1 MAAIKMEPDPS
12 AVMAMQ
18 NMEPLRFDMALSRH
32 TGKEAYHLTE
42 VLSRML
48 YGSNMIARAGGS
60 LPTTYR
66 LCCAV
71 FEERLHI
78 PEEITRNDYEYE
90 EIKQHLEFRNIPA
103 SPERILQSYRE
114 TLQIAQ
120 AAKYLIQ
127 KTVLDRQDLDEAT
140 LKEAHHILTYKI
152 DLDPQISWT
161 AYSGKYREWNPP
173 NDMRFLNSADITTA
187 MPSMIN
193 DLRVEMDPTNIQ
205 QFTKEA
211 VYDWICDASRF
222 CQRFILIRPFLDGNG
237 RMYRLFL
244 TTLLLR
250 AGICP
255 AVYGLYAFDR
265 FHHSKAEASCFGQN
279 NQELL
284 VARDVVPYVNNHY
297 LARFV
302 LEHTHGGWKSPDRH
316 MWAFLQATGHVQN
329 DHPLSRMGPC

>member
-1 MAAIKMEPDPS
+1 MEPDPS
-12 AVMAMQ
+12 AGMAMQ
-18 NMEPLRFDMALSRH
+18 SIEPLPFVMALSRH
-32 TGKEAYHLTE
+32 TNKEPYNLME

-48 YGSNMIARAGGS
+48 YGSNMIAHTGGS

-71 FEERLHI
+71 FDERLHI
-78 PEEITRNDYEYE
+78 PEEITQNDYEYE

-103 SPERILQSYRE
+103 SPGRILQSYRE
-114 TLQIAQ
+114 TLQLAQ

-127 KTVLDRQDLDEAT
+127 KTVLDRQDFDEAT

-193 DLRVEMDPTNIQ
+193 DLVVEMDPTNMQ
-205 QFTKEA
+205 QLTKEA

-244 TTLLLR
+244 TTLLLI

-255 AVYGLYAFDR
+255 AVYGLYKFDR
-265 FHHSKAEASCFGQN
+265 FYHSKAEASCFGQN

-302 LEHTHGGWKSPDRH
+302 LEHTHGGWESPDRH
-316 MWAFLQATGHVQN
+316 MRTFLQATGHVQN
-329 DHPLSRMGPC
+329 DHPLSGMGHY

>member
-193 DLRVEMDPTNIQ
+193 DLMVEMDPTNIQ

-237 RMYRLFL
+237 RMYQRAYALRFMDFMPLIDFIIRRLK
-244 TTLLLR
+244 
-250 AGICP
+250 P
-255 AVYGLYAFDR
+255 V
-265 FHHSKAEASCFGQN
+265 ASGRTIRNC
-279 NQELL
+279 
-284 VARDVVPYVNNHY
+284 
-297 LARFV
+297 
-302 LEHTHGGWKSPDRH
+302 
-316 MWAFLQATGHVQN
+316 
-329 DHPLSRMGPC
+329 